1 MHKDTSVFLHRI
13 YNCIRGFNGSIQEAY
28 QFPHSPQTIQDL
40 SACAPRLMHRKEA
53 NTYLF
58 HIFEPLEYIY
68 ILLEGTC
75 CVEKYNQGGKLFTD
89 STRDAMQI
97 FGLIEAVTDDRYHT
111 VSMKCFTDCTYAKIP
126 VASYMK
132 IIQSDPELLM
142 MSMRFVCIFFR
153 EHVQTTD
160 QLMLGAPR
168 RSILLKLYHY
178 CAERPFPV
186 TVQIQK
192 KELAQDLNMNLRTLY
207 RHLDKFYEEGIL
219 SAHKGKIWI
228 SRKQYLEIGAELMDL
243 DK

>member
-1 MHKDTSVFLHRI
+1 MHKDASVFLHQI
-13 YNCIRGFNGSIQEAY
+13 NSCIRGFNGSIQEAY
-28 QFPHSPQTIQDL
+28 QFPHSTQTIQDL
-40 SACAPRLMHRKEA
+40 SACAPHLVHRKEA

-58 HIFEPLEYIY
+58 HIFQPLQYIY

-142 MSMRFVCIFFR
+142 MSMQFLCIFFR

-160 QLMLGAPR
+160 QLMLDVPR

-207 RHLDKFYEEGIL
+207 RYLDKFYEEGIL

-228 SRKQYLEIGAELMDL
+228 SRKQYLKIEAELMDL

>member
-1 MHKDTSVFLHRI
+1 MHKDASVFLHQI
-13 YNCIRGFNGSIQEAY
+13 NSCIRGFNGSIQEAY

-40 SACAPRLMHRKEA
+40 SACAPHLVHRKEA

-58 HIFEPLEYIY
+58 HIFQPLQYIY

-132 IIQSDPELLM
+132 IVQSDPELLM
-142 MSMRFVCIFFR
+142 MSMQFLCIFFR

-160 QLMLGAPR
+160 QLMLDVPR

-219 SAHKGKIWI
+219 SSQKGKIWI
-228 SRKQYLEIGAELMDL
+228 SRKQYLKIEAELMDL

>member
-1 MHKDTSVFLHRI
+1 MLKDTSVFLHQI
-13 YNCIRGFNGSIQEAY
+13 YNCIREFDGSIQEAY

-40 SACAPRLMHRKEA
+40 SACAPRMMHRKEA

-75 CVEKYNQGGKLFTD
+75 CVEKYSQGGKVFTD

-97 FGLIEAVTDDRYHT
+97 FGLIEAVTDDRCHT

-142 MSMRFVCIFFR
+142 MSMQFLCIFFR

-243 DK
+243 DD

>member
-1 MHKDTSVFLHRI
+1 MHKDTSVFLHQI
-13 YNCIRGFNGSIQEAY
+13 YNCIREFDGSIQEAY

-160 QLMLGAPR
+160 QLMLEYPFEIVSLLRGAAFPSDR
-168 RSILLKLYHY
+168 PNPE
-178 CAERPFPV
+178 ER
-186 TVQIQK
+186 TGAGS
-192 KELAQDLNMNLRTLY
+192 EYESQDPLPTPGQVL
-207 RHLDKFYEEGIL
+207 
-219 SAHKGKIWI
+219 
-228 SRKQYLEIGAELMDL
+228 
-243 DK
+243 

>member
-1 MHKDTSVFLHRI
+1 MHKDASVFLHQI
-13 YNCIRGFNGSIQEAY
+13 NSCIRGFNGSIQEAY

-40 SACAPRLMHRKEA
+40 SACAPHLVHRKEA

-58 HIFEPLEYIY
+58 HIFQPLQYIY

-97 FGLIEAVTDDRYHT
+97 FGLIEAATDERCHT
-111 VSMKCFTDCTYAKIP
+111 VSMKCITDCTYAKIP

-132 IIQSDPELLM
+132 IVQSDPELLM
-142 MSMRFVCIFFR
+142 MSMQFLCIFFR

-160 QLMLGAPR
+160 QLMLDVPR

-207 RHLDKFYEEGIL
+207 RRLDKFYEEGIL
-219 SAHKGKIWI
+219 SAQKGKIWI
-228 SRKQYLEIGAELMDL
+228 SRKQYLKIEAELMDL